1 MKKII
6 LGCMAVLA
14 AMSMAAQTEVTP
26 EQDGN
31 ANPQSVTITVPSNNA
46 ANGTYTDE
54 YATQVVLQRVYNW
67 ADHRHNIS
75 FSVGLPGLYSTAI
88 SGHSWKFYLAKPGTT
103 TSGTTG
109 TTGTTPSG
117 TTVRSSEFF
126 CGSWAF
132 EYDFQVLRWLRVG
145 TELNYEYWMG
155 NTRTHDAALMAK
167 VAFTYINQEHIR
179 LYSGVGVGIGMHI
192 DGFSDGTIAGRYLPA
207 IVGTPIG
214 LQAGNAKVYALV
226 ETNIGSAS
234 FLRVGIGF
242 RP

>member
-14 AMSMAAQTEVTP
+14 AMSMAAQSEVSP
-26 EQDGN
+26 ENYSNG
-31 ANPQSVTITVPSNNA
+31 NPQSVTIVVPSSNQPVQN
-46 ANGTYTDE
+46 
-54 YATQVVLQRVYNW
+54 VYNW

-88 SGHSWKFYLAKPGTT
+88 SGHSWRFYLAKPGTT
-103 TSGTTG
+103 TSG

-132 EYDFQVLRWLRVG
+132 EYDFQILRWLRVG

-179 LYSGVGVGIGMHI
+179 LYSGVGIGIGMHF